1 MEIWRNSTCNIIYAI
16 GGNKSMLKELM
27 ENEMFRNGVAVGI
40 SLYQN
45 AVVSAGKRKEHL
57 LIDGEFYYVQNG
69 RERLQEVI
77 EKMCE

>member
-1 MEIWRNSTCNIIYAI
+1 MEIWRNSTCNIIYVI
-16 GGNKSMLKELM
+16 GGNESMLKELM

-40 SLYQN
+40 ALYQN
-45 AVVSAGKRKEHL
+45 AVVSAGERKEHL